1 MVNYQSR
8 LQLTIGNKMAYT
20 KYRVDKVAAR
30 KMRIEAGAYIKG
42 LRENRDP
49 KLTQRALA
57 DKLKLSYYT
66 FISQV
71 EIGTARV
78 PPEAQVAWAKALEVD
93 SQEFAKKLLSFYD
106 PHTHRAIFGK
116 G

>member
-1 MVNYQSR
+1 
-8 LQLTIGNKMAYT
+8 MAYT
-20 KYRVDKVAAR
+20 KYSIDKAGGR
-30 KMRIEAGAYIKG
+30 IKRIEAGGYIKS
-42 LRENRDP
+42 LRLAHNP

-57 DKLKLSYYT
+57 DRLKLTYYT

-71 EIGTARV
+71 ETGAARV

-93 SQEFAKKLLSFYD
+93 SQEFAKKLLSYYD
-106 PHTHRAIFGK
+106 PHTFKAIFGK

>member
-1 MVNYQSR
+1 
-8 LQLTIGNKMAYT
+8 MAYT

-30 KMRIEAGAYIKG
+30 KKRIEAGEYIKS
-42 LRENRDP
+42 LRLAHDP
-49 KLTQRALA
+49 KITQRALA

-71 EIGTARV
+71 ETGTARV
-78 PPEAQVAWAKALEVD
+78 PPENLVGWAKALGVD
-93 SQEFAKKLLSFYD
+93 PQEFAKKLLSYYD
-106 PHTHRAIFGK
+106 PHMHKAIFGTK